1 MATADGRGVRDSGVR
16 LTDGGLAFASKT
28 EARMATAR
36 MKLLR
41 NRREAQV
48 RQMRRDIAA
57 LLRDKQE
64 DTARIRVSARH
75 REFRFVLL
83 HYKLV
88 HRRNL
93 GY

>member
-1 MATADGRGVRDSGVR
+1 
-16 LTDGGLAFASKT
+16 
-28 EARMATAR
+28 MATAR

-64 DTARIRVSARH
+64 DTARIRVTPWH
-75 REFRFVLL
+75 HQLL
-83 HYKLV
+83 LLLAFCALLNIRSSDNKLG
-88 HRRNL
+88 L
-93 GY
+93 LLPFSG